1 MITFNEAQDI
11 IAKEFEE
18 LVFTDTP
25 TELYKPVNYILN
37 IGGKRIR
44 PVLTLMACNLFSD
57 DYSKVIKP
65 AIALEVFHNFT
76 LLHDDIMDSANT
88 RRNHPTVHK
97 IWNNNVAI
105 LSGDAM
111 CIKAYSFVAQCE
123 SSKLSEIFNIFN
135 RTAIE
140 VCEGQQYDMN
150 FETQANVSI
159 DEYIRMIELKTAV
172 LIAAC
177 LEIGAIIGG
186 ASKKE
191 SDLLYNY
198 GLNIGLAFQLQD
210 DLLDVYADEAS
221 LGKETGKDII
231 SNKKTFLLIK
241 AIERATGNDLEELK
255 KWILKKEFD
264 AVEKIK
270 SIRII
275 YDKYNIKTIA
285 NEKLLEYFSKAEKL
299 FQQLNADEI
308 RKAELRKFSDIIKGR
323 IF

>member
-1 MITFNEAQDI
+1 
-11 IAKEFEE
+11 
-18 LVFTDTP
+18 
-25 TELYKPVNYILN
+25 
-37 IGGKRIR
+37 
-44 PVLTLMACNLFSD
+44 
-57 DYSKVIKP
+57 
-65 AIALEVFHNFT
+65 
-76 LLHDDIMDSANT
+76 
-88 RRNHPTVHK
+88 
-97 IWNNNVAI
+97 
-105 LSGDAM
+105 M

>member
-1 MITFNEAQDI
+1 LD
-11 IAKEFEE
+11 
-18 LVFTDTP
+18 FTDTP
-25 TELYKPVNYILN
+25 SELYKPINYILS

-65 AIALEVFHNFT
+65 AVALEVFHNFT
-76 LLHDDIMDSANT
+76 LLHDDIMDNANT

-123 SSKLSEIFNIFN
+123 PSKLSEIFNIFN

-150 FETQANVSI
+150 FETQENVSI
-159 DEYIRMIELKTAV
+159 DEYIRMIKLKTAV

-177 LEIGAIIGG
+177 LEIGALIGG
-186 ASKKE
+186 ASREE
-191 SDLLYNY
+191 SELLYHY

-210 DLLDVYADEAS
+210 DLLDVYADEVF

-241 AIERATGNDLEELK
+241 AIEIASGKDLEELK

-264 AVEKIK
+264 PVEKIR
-270 SIRII
+270 SVRSI
-275 YDKYNIKTIA
+275 YDKLDIKTIVNA
-285 NEKLLEYFSKAEKL
+285 KLLEYFSKAEEL
-299 FQQLNADEI
+299 FQQLKADDK
-308 RKAELRKFSDIIKGR
+308 RKTELRKFSDLIKER

>member
-11 IAKEFEE
+11 ICREFEE
-18 LVFTDTP
+18 LDFTDTP
-25 TELYKPVNYILN
+25 SELYKPINYILS

-65 AIALEVFHNFT
+65 AVALEVFHNFT
-76 LLHDDIMDSANT
+76 LLHDDIMDNANT

-123 SSKLSEIFNIFN
+123 PSKLSEIFNIFN

-150 FETQANVSI
+150 FETQENVSI
-159 DEYIRMIELKTAV
+159 DEYIRMIKLKTAV

-177 LEIGAIIGG
+177 LEIGALIGG
-186 ASKKE
+186 ASREE
-191 SDLLYNY
+191 SELLYHY

-210 DLLDVYADEAS
+210 DLLDVYADEVF

-241 AIERATGNDLEELK
+241 AIEIASGKDLEELK

-264 AVEKIK
+264 PVEKIR
-270 SIRII
+270 SVRSI
-275 YDKYNIKTIA
+275 YDKLDIKTIVNA
-285 NEKLLEYFSKAEKL
+285 KLLEYFSKAEEL
-299 FQQLNADEI
+299 FQQLKADDK
-308 RKAELRKFSDIIKGR
+308 RKTELRKFSDLIKER